1 MKVEIW
7 KRQSRAYRMASGSV
21 LITRLSAQTAA
32 LRHALSAS
40 PPVRS
45 LTIPRLLDDT
55 CGTLLQFWNISCA
68 VAVGG
73 EADMAETG
81 SPRPQCA
88 IVSLRSWVWLLAI
101 DSSRQRR
108 KQLQNATGELIRC
121 GQARS
126 SEYGEDRQP
135 LDHRHRLGGVP
146 PGSLRHCHAS
156 FPSTS
161 SHLNSSKPLL
171 KHSD

>member
-1 MKVEIW
+1 
-7 KRQSRAYRMASGSV
+7 MASRSV

-45 LTIPRLLDDT
+45 LPIPRLLGDT
-55 CGTLLQFWNISCA
+55 CGTLLQEYLMCGRRWSRSRHGRN
-68 VAVGG
+68 GL
-73 EADMAETG
+73 ET
-81 SPRPQCA
+81 SSSPPPRPQCA

-146 PGSLRHCHAS
+146 PASLRHCHAP

>member
-1 MKVEIW
+1 MV
-7 KRQSRAYRMASGSV
+7 SRSV

-45 LTIPRLLDDT
+45 LPIPWLLDDT

-81 SPRPQCA
+81 WKRPPRLAASAVRDCEPWELGVAPCDRFLAAAPQA
-88 IVSLRSWVWLLAI
+88 IA
-101 DSSRQRR
+101 
-108 KQLQNATGELIRC
+108 K
-121 GQARS
+121 
-126 SEYGEDRQP
+126 
-135 LDHRHRLGGVP
+135 
-146 PGSLRHCHAS
+146 
-156 FPSTS
+156 
-161 SHLNSSKPLL
+161 
-171 KHSD
+171 